1 MSFRTKLA
9 SALAK
14 LTRKTLRLL
23 GREGTFYSGEAAL
36 LLDKN
41 YINNVNKPHNII
53 AITGT
58 NGKTTTNNMISDLL
72 DILGKTYI
80 SNRLGSNTISGIAS
94 MLSQSPFSQD
104 KVADFAIVEQ
114 DELWMRHYN
123 KQLKPSSL
131 TVTNLFQDSF
141 DRNAN
146 VDYVFR
152 RINEAISDDMML
164 ILNASD
170 SISAYLGNAKNKRVY
185 FTIKPLKGEKEC
197 LDSKIQDM
205 IYCPNC
211 DNLLTWKFKRYH
223 HIGEYLCENCGFTN
237 PEAQY
242 IVTDID
248 EQNNLLQILDHD
260 VNYSLPLVSSSIENS
275 YNQIAAYATLR
286 EYGFSAE
293 ELIAAFKNIKVVSS
307 RLNTVQIGPKE
318 VITMVS
324 KGINPVAT
332 SRSFFNISKKPGR
345 KIVIYLPDYG
355 QDDLPNANQSWM
367 YNTDMRYAQNIDLV
381 IFYGKFGYPLETTAL
396 LDGVDRDKLAIVHE
410 LEQIKNYIDP
420 RTEETIYILKD
431 IDDYAQFL
439 TDKTKKQIKEIVEA

>member
-1 MSFRTKLA
+1 MSLKTNFA
-9 SALAK
+9 SFFAK
-14 LTRKTLRLL
+14 LTRRTLRLL

-36 LLDKN
+36 LIDKN
-41 YINNVNKPHNII
+41 YIDNVNKPNNII
-53 AITGT
+53 CITGT

-94 MLSQSPFSQD
+94 MLSQSPFSE
-104 KVADFAIVEQ
+104 KKTAEFAIVEQ

-123 KQLKPSSL
+123 NQLKPNSL

-141 DRNAN
+141 DRNSN

-152 RINEAISDDMML
+152 RINEAINDDMKL

-170 SISAYLGNAKNKRVY
+170 SISAYLGSDRNKRAY
-185 FTIKPLKGEKEC
+185 FTIRPLNGEKEC
-197 LDSKIQDM
+197 IDSKIQDM

-211 DNLLTWKFKRYH
+211 DDLLTWKFKRYH
-223 HIGEYLCENCGFTN
+223 HIGEYLCENCGFKN
-237 PEAQY
+237 PPAQY

-248 EQNNLLQILDHD
+248 KDNNLLHILDHD
-260 VNYSLPLVSSSIENS
+260 LAYSLPLVSSSIENS

-293 ELIAAFKNIKVVSS
+293 ELIAAFENIEVVSS
-307 RLNTVQIGPKE
+307 RLNTIQIGPKK

-332 SRSFFNISKKPGR
+332 SRSFFNISNAIGKKT
-345 KIVIYLPDYG
+345 VIYLPDYG

-367 YNTDMRYAQNIDLV
+367 YNTDMKYAQDIDLV
-381 IFYGKFGYPLETTAL
+381 IFYGKFGYPLKTTAL
-396 LDGVDRDKLAIVHE
+396 LDGVARSKLIIVDD
-410 LEQIKNYIDP
+410 LEQIKDYIDP
-420 RTEETIYILKD
+420 NSEETIYILKD
-431 IDDYAQFL
+431 IDDYAQSL
-439 TDKTKKQIKEIVEA
+439 TDKTKLYIKEIVEA